1 MNYFEQIFKPIN
13 YSMKRIQSIF
23 TLLILV
29 TFFSMQAFAQDESLD
44 EILEAHFEVVGQENL
59 VDVQTIKNT
68 GTIMTQGL
76 SIPMTMVMKRPN
88 MMRIN
93 ANIGGAEAVF
103 MAYDGTNGWA
113 LQPWTGSI
121 DPIDLPEDQL
131 KEAMQQADLDGPLFN
146 YEEKGHSLELEG
158 MEEVEGT
165 ETYKLKLTMKSGDVM
180 YYFLDAEAYVPIKIT
195 SKTMMQG
202 QEFEQEQFLSN
213 YKMVNGFA
221 VAHSIETKVMGNT
234 AMQITV
240 NEVIVNPEVEDSYFK
255 KPGSDN

>member
-1 MNYFEQIFKPIN
+1 
-13 YSMKRIQSIF
+13 MKFLRTTS
-23 TLLILV
+23 TCLILFL
-29 TFFSMQAFAQDESLD
+29 TLASSFAIAQDESLD

-59 VDVQTIKNT
+59 ADVQTIKQT
-68 GTIMTQGL
+68 GTILTQGL
-76 SIPMTMVMKRPN
+76 SIPMTMMLKRPN

-113 LQPWTGSI
+113 IQPWTGTI

-158 MEEVEGT
+158 TEEVEGT
-165 ETYKLKLTMKSGDVM
+165 ETYKLKLTMKSGDVL
-180 YYFLDAEAYVPIKIT
+180 YYFLDTEAYVPIKIT
-195 SKTMMQG
+195 SKTTMEG

-213 YKMVNGFA
+213 YKMVDGFA

-234 AMQITV
+234 ALQITV
-240 NEVIVNPEVEDSYFK
+240 NEVIVNPEIEDSYFK
-255 KPGSDN
+255 KPGTN

>member
-1 MNYFEQIFKPIN
+1 
-13 YSMKRIQSIF
+13 MKFLKTTS
-23 TLLILV
+23 TCLILFL
-29 TFFSMQAFAQDESLD
+29 TLTSSLAIAQDESLD

-59 VDVQTIKNT
+59 ADVQTIKQT
-68 GTIMTQGL
+68 GTVLTQGL
-76 SIPMTMVMKRPN
+76 SIPMTMMLKRPN

-113 LQPWTGSI
+113 IQPWTGTI

-158 MEEVEGT
+158 TEEVEGT
-165 ETYKLKLTMKSGDVM
+165 ETYKLKLTMKSGDVL
-180 YYFLDAEAYVPIKIT
+180 YYFLDTEAYVPIKIT
-195 SKTMMQG
+195 SKTTMEG

-213 YKMVNGFA
+213 YKMVDGFA

-234 AMQITV
+234 ALQITV
-240 NEVIVNPEVEDSYFK
+240 NEVIVNPEIEDSYFK
-255 KPGSDN
+255 KPGTN

>member
-1 MNYFEQIFKPIN
+1 
-13 YSMKRIQSIF
+13 MKFLRTTS
-23 TLLILV
+23 TCLILLL
-29 TFFSMQAFAQDESLD
+29 TLTSSLAFAQDESLD

-59 VDVQTIKNT
+59 ADVETIKQT
-68 GTIMTQGL
+68 GTILTQGL
-76 SIPMTMVMKRPN
+76 SIPMTMMLKRPN

-113 LQPWTGSI
+113 IQPWTGTI

-158 MEEVEGT
+158 TEEVEGT
-165 ETYKLKLTMKSGDVM
+165 ETYKLKLTMKSGDVL
-180 YYFLDAEAYVPIKIT
+180 YYFLDTEAYVPIKIT
-195 SKTMMQG
+195 SKTTMEG

-213 YKMVNGFA
+213 YKMVDGFA

-234 AMQITV
+234 ALQITV
-240 NEVIVNPEVEDSYFK
+240 NEVIVNPEIEDSYFK
-255 KPGSDN
+255 KPGTN

>member
-1 MNYFEQIFKPIN
+1 
-13 YSMKRIQSIF
+13 MKFLRTTS
-23 TLLILV
+23 TCLILFL
-29 TFFSMQAFAQDESLD
+29 TLASSFAIAQDESLD
-44 EILEAHFEVVGQENL
+44 EILETHFEVVGQENL
-59 VDVQTIKNT
+59 ADVQTIKQT
-68 GTIMTQGL
+68 GTILTQGL
-76 SIPMTMVMKRPN
+76 SIPMTMMLKRPN

-113 LQPWTGSI
+113 IQPWTGTI

-158 MEEVEGT
+158 TEEVEGT
-165 ETYKLKLTMKSGDVM
+165 ETYKLKLTLKSGDVL
-180 YYFLDAEAYVPIKIT
+180 YYFLDTEAYVPIKIT
-195 SKTMMQG
+195 SKTTMEG

-213 YKMVNGFA
+213 YKMVDGFA

-234 AMQITV
+234 ALQITV
-240 NEVIVNPEVEDSYFK
+240 NEVIVNPEIEDSYFK
-255 KPGSDN
+255 KPGTN